1 MKDTEQETIDAI
13 KLEIVRALK
22 VLPPPLMLPEKTLR
36 AQVAIAMP
44 RRPSYELVDEAL
56 DALRTDGLVR
66 MVYNTLTGCKY
77 ALTDEGRGAAAE
89 V

>member
-1 MKDTEQETIDAI
+1 MKDTEQDTIDAT

-22 VLPPPLMLPEKTLR
+22 VLPSPLMMPEKTLR

-44 RRPSYELVDEAL
+44 RRPSYDLVTDAILAL
-56 DALRTDGLVR
+56 TAEGIMHSVC
-66 MVYNTLTGCKY
+66 NTLTGIKY
-77 ALTDEGRGAAAE
+77 SLTDEGRGAAAE